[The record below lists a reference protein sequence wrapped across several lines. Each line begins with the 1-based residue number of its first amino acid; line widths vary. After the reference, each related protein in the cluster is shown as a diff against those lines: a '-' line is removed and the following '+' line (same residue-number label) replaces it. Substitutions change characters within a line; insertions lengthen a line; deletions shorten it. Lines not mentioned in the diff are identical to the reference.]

1 MKKLKNNIQYAQ
13 YIISVHYQYI
23 HIKHTKTYFETKH
36 MIKNAFAIIIYDLLW
51 TNGVK
56 EVYIYKTLFPEGV
69 IQNVVSCQQ

>member
-1 MKKLKNNIQYAQ
+1 M
-13 YIISVHYQYI
+13 
-23 HIKHTKTYFETKH
+23 KH
-36 MIKNAFAIIIYDLLW
+36 MIKKNAFAIIIYDLLW